1 MLSHWLIAVP
11 KSRLADRAVP
21 RRVHAALW
29 RGIYYVPQRILFHR
43 HDSGVWLLSVSR
55 GTSVWGMEQPYELR
69 DAAFLAVAGTPT
81 FEADTGTGT
90 PPQRMLRALGERGP
104 NWVFEH
110 VGGVFSVGS
119 LVCGDHGATVSAF
132 ADFSGYHSVFYIDT
146 ASFFA
151 VGNRASLVAA
161 FQPGFPGRH
170 EVNADVL
177 SWLVGTTM
185 TMGTET
191 AFAGVSRLRSGH
203 RISIAKGDESD
214 GGRVTAAAVARMQ
227 QDHLASTPAA
237 SIDDLALDEVCQ
249 RMGNRLRWCLDQ
261 KVQLCAHLTGGRDTR
276 AVAAVLARQGLLR
289 DLQQYLTNGSEM
301 NGDVIVGRR
310 VSKALDIEAKHRI
323 RTANKSEQKLG
334 AREFGERLLRSP
346 YLYEAQISTY
356 DGRSS
361 PLRGNTPSNVTLMG
375 GGGEVYRQE
384 WTSSAALAGAEG
396 TARALNA
403 FCRHDALNLLSD
415 HSKQWQ
421 QQVIGEEIQ
430 HIKERGV
437 ANLACAFYLEERLS
451 NWGCAHFSNAAAA
464 QFPVLL
470 DRQLAQLMLSI
481 EDVSEHL
488 PFEIIRHCCRHLLDI
503 PLLNSPWAAATQARA
518 EDLGLA
524 PELLRVEVKRD
535 YPWQFD
541 CYARYRDALIDFC
554 LEWGSPLRGQV
565 PAKQLE
571 ELRQKPVEP
580 FGSARIKM
588 LFGLCNA
595 LLFVAEAWH
604 RAPDFNDGE
613 APAVSGSH
621 AATVGDSPLRSATQR
636 SPIQDSL
643 FRHLA
648 RAAA

>member
-11 KSRLADRAVP
+11 KSRSADRAVQ
-21 RRVHAALW
+21 RRVQAGLW
-29 RGIYYVPQRILFHR
+29 RGIYYVPEQVLFHR

-55 GTSVWGMEQPYELR
+55 GTGVWGMEQPYELR

-81 FEADTGTGT
+81 FEADTGIGT

-119 LVCGDHGATVSAF
+119 LACGDDHGATVSAF

-146 ASFFA
+146 DSFFA

-161 FQPGFPGRH
+161 FRPGFPGRH

-177 SWLVGTTM
+177 SWSVGTTM
-185 TMGTET
+185 IMGTET

-203 RISIAKGDESD
+203 RISIAKGD

-227 QDHLASTPAA
+227 QDHFASAPAA
-237 SIDDLALDEVCQ
+237 SVDDLALDEVCE
-249 RMGNRLRWCLDQ
+249 RMGSRLRWCLDQ
-261 KVQLCAHLTGGRDTR
+261 EVPLCAHLTGGRDTR
-276 AVAAVLARQGLLR
+276 AVAAVLARQGLLG
-289 DLQQYLTNGSEM
+289 DLDQYVTNGSER
-301 NGDVIVGRR
+301 NGDVILGRR
-310 VSKALDIEAKHRI
+310 VAKALSIEAKHRI
-323 RTANKSEQKLG
+323 RTGNKTERKLG
-334 AREFGERLLRSP
+334 AQEFGERLLRSP
-346 YLYEAQISTY
+346 YLYEGQISTY

-361 PLRGNTPSNVTLMG
+361 LLSGNTPSNVTLMG

-384 WTSSAALAGAEG
+384 WMSSAELAGPQGVEL
-396 TARALNA
+396 ALNA
-403 FCRHDALNLLSD
+403 FCRHDGLNLLSD
-415 HSKQWQ
+415 HAKQWQ
-421 QQVIGEEIQ
+421 LQTIGDEIQ
-430 HIKERGV
+430 HVKERGV

-451 NWGCAHFSNAAAA
+451 NWGCAHFSNAATA

-470 DRQLAQLMLSI
+470 DWQLARLMLSI

-503 PLLNSPWAAATQARA
+503 PLLNVPWAAATQARA
-518 EDLGLA
+518 EGLGMA
-524 PELLRVEVKRD
+524 PDPLRVEVKRD

-554 LEWGSPLRGQV
+554 LEWGSPLRRQV

-571 ELRQKPVEP
+571 ELRQRPLEP

-604 RAPDFNDGE
+604 RTPDFNDGE
-613 APAVSGSH
+613 APALSGNH
-621 AATVGDSPLRSATQR
+621 AATVGNSLVRATAQR

-643 FRHLA
+643 YRHLA
-648 RAAA
+648 RVAA